1 MVSRDRAER
10 LISYLD
16 DAEEALQRALRAA
29 SGFPKEERLKFSQ
42 LLYEAIAA
50 LNSDVWKPIYDEY
63 PDLAPEY
70 ESLEPPTIDSELRWD
85 DVRLE
90 PPLTA
95 KDVDDIL
102 FPLLRSY
109 WKKVL
114 RVLFE
119 ARDSCNLEALAID
132 YEVLAAR
139 LRWLSDN
146 EKIEGIGDLR
156 MWGRSEVRLKD

>member
-1 MVSRDRAER
+1 M
-10 LISYLD
+10 
-16 DAEEALQRALRAA
+16 
-29 SGFPKEERLKFSQ
+29 
-42 LLYEAIAA
+42 
-50 LNSDVWKPIYDEY
+50 
-63 PDLAPEY
+63 
-70 ESLEPPTIDSELRWD
+70 
-85 DVRLE
+85 
-90 PPLTA
+90 
-95 KDVDDIL
+95 L
-102 FPLLRSY
+102 FRS
-109 WKKVL
+109 VL